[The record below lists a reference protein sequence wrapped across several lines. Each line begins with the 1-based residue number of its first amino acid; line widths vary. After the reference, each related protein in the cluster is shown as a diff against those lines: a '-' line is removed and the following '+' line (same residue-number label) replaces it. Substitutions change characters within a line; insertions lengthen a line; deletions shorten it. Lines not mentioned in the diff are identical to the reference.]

1 MSKRR
6 IFTTNP
12 RDRLRVIT
20 RTDTGIRV
28 RYIPVP
34 AKRDPDRWVGFG
46 LAVAGIF
53 VVAFLLAES
62 FGFVSSSDSRRPDA
76 AAAGTDCRQSEGYTK

>member
-12 RDRLRVIT
+12 RD
-20 RTDTGIRV
+20 
-28 RYIPVP
+28 
-34 AKRDPDRWVGFG
+34 PDRWVGFG
-46 LAVAGIF
+46 LAIAGVF

-62 FGFVSSSDSRRPDA
+62 FGFVPSSDSRRPDA
-76 AAAGTDCRQSEGYTK
+76 AAAGTDCRQSSEGSKK